1 MRCRRRLFSADL
13 GGGAKLPGG
22 IGLLVPRTVRTAAM
36 GLIIILIGAVF
47 THAIKIPNG
56 LTKGVPAITSLLLVV
71 ALVLLPAPRR
81 GQQRCKG
88 LLEQARSL

>member
-1 MRCRRRLFSADL
+1 MLD
-13 GGGAKLPGG
+13 G
-22 IGLLVPRTVRTAAM
+22 IGLLVPRTVRPTAT

-56 LTKGVPAITSLLLVV
+56 LTKGIPAITSLLLVV

-88 LLEQARSL
+88 FREQARSL

>member
-1 MRCRRRLFSADL
+1 ML
-13 GGGAKLPGG
+13 GGV
-22 IGLLVPRTVRTAAM
+22 GLLVPRTVRPAAM
-36 GLIIILIGAVF
+36 GLVIILIGAVF

-71 ALVLLPAPRR
+71 ALVLVPTPRR

-88 LLEQARSL
+88 FREQARSL